1 MATDTADLSR
11 PSTSWAEQLTAE
23 LMAND
28 EQLRALRPR
37 DQVTAAMHRPGLR
50 LAQVVAEAMTGYA
63 DRPALAERATELV
76 TDPLTGRAT
85 RRLLPR
91 FETTTYGEL
100 WSRVRAVAAAWRHH
114 PTDPLRAGDFVA
126 TLGFTSAD
134 YTTVDLACVHEGLVS
149 VPLPAGSSA
158 ARLRPILD
166 ETAVSILA
174 TSVDQLPVAV
184 EAAVAG
190 EHVRQVLVFDHHA
203 VVDDHRDAVRAARQR
218 LAAADRVIVLE
229 TLTEVIERGDRLPA
243 VEPHVPQPGEDPLTT
258 LVYTSGS
265 TGTPKGAMYPESLV
279 RGHWLRFRPG
289 SADLAVVR
297 LNYLP
302 MSHLTGRTWLLET
315 FTAGGVNHFAARADL
330 STLFEDI
337 GLARP
342 VDLFFIPRLCDLL
355 WQHHRDTDPA
365 EIRGT
370 LLGGRIVRAAFGSAP
385 LAPEMGAFVESCL
398 GVRLH
403 NGYGSTEA
411 GAVVV
416 DGRVARPLVLDYK
429 LVDVPELGYF
439 GTDQPHPRGEL
450 LVRTRSMIPGYFRR
464 PELNTEVFD
473 ADGFFRTGDIMAET
487 GPDQLRYLDR
497 RSSVIKLSQGEFV
510 AVSRLEL
517 LYATSPLVDQLFLY
531 GNSERAHLLAVV
543 VPAESSS
550 GDILASLREIAREH
564 GLNAYEIPR
573 DVVVATEPFS
583 VANGLLSDMRKPL
596 RPRLAERYGPQLE
609 QLYEELAAREDS
621 ELAALRAAGPDQLV
635 FPAVCRAA
643 RALLAGDQPLTSRT
657 RFTDLGG
664 DSLAALTFATT
675 LTDVFQTP
683 VPVAA
688 VLDPTGDLGQ
698 LAQLIEAAATRPTVA
713 SVHGPDV
720 TSVRAAD
727 LTLDKFIDPEIL
739 DAASTLPRV
748 DGEPRTVLLT
758 GATGFLGRFLC
769 LEWLERLSANGGRL
783 ICLVRGDA
791 ARLTAVFDSDPE
803 SAARFQRLLGSAEI
817 VTGDVGAP
825 DLGLAPQE
833 WRRLAE
839 TVDLIVHPAALVNHV
854 LPYDQL
860 FGPNVVGAAEVI
872 RLALT
877 ARRKPV
883 DFVSTAAVA
892 DGQPVPPEEDGDI
905 RVTSPARELN
915 SAYANGYATSK
926 WAAEVLLREAHDRC
940 GLPVTVF
947 RSGLILAH
955 SRYAG
960 QLNVP
965 DVFTR
970 LVLSLLATGI
980 APDSFYSGDGGHFD
994 GLPVDFTARA
1004 ITALSTRTTGHRT
1017 FHVLNPHEDGI
1028 SLDTVVDWLSAG
1040 RPIRRIPD
1048 FAEWTVRFEAALRGL
1063 PDRVAHQSLLPLRQ
1077 AFAEPA
1083 APTPGSGLPADRF
1096 HEAVL
1101 AAGIGDIPP
1110 LSADLIAKYVTD
1122 LGSLLR

>member
-11 PSTSWAEQLTAE
+11 PSTGWAEQLTAE

-37 DQVTAAMHRPGLR
+37 DEVTAAMHRPGLR

-76 TDPLTGRAT
+76 ADPVTGRAI

-91 FETTTYGEL
+91 FETTTYREL

-134 YTTVDLACVHEGLVS
+134 YITVDLACVHEGAVS

-166 ETAVSILA
+166 ETAAWVLA
-174 TSVDQLPVAV
+174 TSVDQLSVAV
-184 EAAVAG
+184 EAALAG
-190 EHVRQVLVFDHHA
+190 EHVRRLLVFDHHA
-203 VVDDHRDAVRAARQR
+203 DVDDHREAVRTARQR
-218 LAAADRVIVLE
+218 LAAADRMIVLE
-229 TLTEVIERGDRLPA
+229 TLADVVERGGRLPA

-337 GLARP
+337 ALARP

-355 WQHHRDTDPA
+355 WQRHRDTDPA
-365 EIRGT
+365 EIRRT

-416 DGRVARPLVLDYK
+416 DGHVARPLVLDYK

-439 GTDQPHPRGEL
+439 GTDTPHPRGEL

-464 PELNTEVFD
+464 PELNAEIFD

-497 RSSVIKLSQGEFV
+497 RSNVIKLSQGEFV

-517 LYATSPLVDQLFLY
+517 LYATSPLVDQIFLY

-543 VPAESSS
+543 VSSE
-550 GDILASLREIAREH
+550 DTRARILSSLREIAREH
-564 GLNAYEIPR
+564 GLNSYEVPR

-596 RPRLAERYGPQLE
+596 RPRLTERYGPMLE

-621 ELAALRAAGPDQLV
+621 ELDALRAAGPDQPV
-635 FPAVCRAA
+635 FPAVRRAA
-643 RALLAGDQPLTSRT
+643 RALLAGDQPLTPRT

-664 DSLAALTFATT
+664 DSLAALYFATV
-675 LTDVFQTP
+675 LTEIFRAP

-688 VLDPTGDLGQ
+688 VLDPTGDLGR
-698 LAQLIEAAATRPTVA
+698 LAQLIEAAVARPTVA

-727 LTLDKFIDPEIL
+727 LTLDKFIDTETL
-739 DAASTLPRV
+739 DAASTLPRLA
-748 DGEPRTVLLT
+748 GEPRTVLLT
-758 GATGFLGRFLC
+758 GATGYLGRFLS
-769 LEWLERLSANGGRL
+769 LEWLERLSANGGKL

-791 ARLTAVFDSDPE
+791 ARLAAVFDSDPE
-803 SAARFQRLLGSAEI
+803 SAARFHQGNVEI
-817 VTGDVGAP
+817 ITGDVGAP
-825 DLGLAPQE
+825 DLGLAPE
-833 WRRLAE
+833 VWRRLAE
-839 TVDLIVHPAALVNHV
+839 TVDLIAHPAALVNHV

-860 FGPNVVGAAEVI
+860 FGPNVNGTAEVL

-877 ARRKPV
+877 ARLKPV

-892 DGQPVPPEEDGDI
+892 DGQPVAPEEDGDI
-905 RVTSPARELN
+905 RVTSPTRELN
-915 SAYANGYATSK
+915 SFYANGYATSK

-970 LVLSLLATGI
+970 LVFSLLATGI
-980 APDSFYSGDGGHFD
+980 APGSFYRGDGSAAHFD

-1004 ITALSTRTTGHRT
+1004 ITALSTRAPGHRT

-1028 SLDTVVDWLSAG
+1028 SLDTVVDWLAAG
-1040 RPIRRIPD
+1040 HPIRRIPD

-1063 PDRVAHQSLLPLRQ
+1063 PDRLAQRSLLPLRH

-1096 HEAVL
+1096 RAAVL
-1101 AAGIGDIPP
+1101 AAGIGDIPHV
-1110 LSADLIAKYVTD
+1110 SADLVAKYVTD
-1122 LGSLLR
+1122 LSLLR